1 MAGTQLKSAIK
12 EAGLTQ
18 EVVADHLGVTQS
30 AVSLWVLGKSRPEV
44 ERVAE
49 LADLIH
55 ADAVELVLAWWPE
68 LKQTDRLAG
77 IGSGSPVPAMRRS
90 PSSSRGS
97 THSRRPSRHQLVDVE
112 RGERSATIA
121 VEALHHPRLHLG
133 QDASEPAD
141 LVSGPHEVRT
151 GLAVLRRRCVDQA

>member
-12 EAGLTQ
+12 DAGLTQ

-77 IGSGSPVPAMRRS
+77 IRARLAGAADADIAEVESWLDSRKTPASAPV
-90 PSSSRGS
+90 
-97 THSRRPSRHQLVDVE
+97 
-112 RGERSATIA
+112 
-121 VEALHHPRLHLG
+121 
-133 QDASEPAD
+133 
-141 LVSGPHEVRT
+141 
-151 GLAVLRRRCVDQA
+151 RRRRAR